1 MVDTGD
7 MNLTDLRFLSP
18 LWLWLLLPLWLYLIR
33 WFKATHHGLTHSF
46 ADADPAAY
54 NHFYHP
60 LADSLIHHQKRGPQS
75 DSISFWKHT
84 RFWWLGLG
92 FSAFVV
98 ALSEPA
104 LIGERLPDPPP
115 ERDIVFLVDTSVS
128 MQLKD
133 YAIQGKPISRMDV
146 LRNLLDVFA
155 TKMRGERL
163 SVIIFAEEPYML
175 VPLSNDQLLIRRML
189 KRITTTLA
197 GRYTAVGD
205 ALLLALN
212 ESQKHSDRQ
221 QTFILFTDADKSTGS
236 VTPLAAAKLVA
247 DNHIPVY
254 TVAIGSSHQA
264 EQTTTTGNLY
274 EPVDLQLLKSIASVT
289 HGKSFQVNDSQAMQ
303 QALDEILS
311 QRQNQAEVIPQ
322 FKITA
327 LYVYPLIM
335 GLLLLGL
342 YQLLRLLGVRFA

>member
-1 MVDTGD
+1 MVETGI
-7 MNLTDLRFLSP
+7 MSLSDLRLLSP
-18 LWLWLLLPLWLYLIR
+18 LWLWLLLPLWFYLIK
-33 WFKATHHGLTHSF
+33 WFKTTQHELTLSL

-60 LADSLIHHQKRGPQS
+60 QADSLIEHQKQLSRTNS
-75 DSISFWKHT
+75 NASWKHY
-84 RFWWLGLG
+84 RFWWLGLS
-92 FSAFVV
+92 FSAFII

-104 LIGERLPDPPP
+104 LIGARLPDPPA
-115 ERDIVFLVDTSVS
+115 ESDIVFLVDTSVS

-175 VPLSNDQLLIRRML
+175 VPLSNDQHLIRRML

-212 ESQKHSDRQ
+212 ESQKNSDRQ

-247 DNHIPVY
+247 ENHIPVY

-264 EQTTTTGNLY
+264 AQTTTDGSLY
-274 EPVDLQLLKSIASVT
+274 EPVDLQLLQSIATVT
-289 HGKSFQVNDSQAMQ
+289 RGKSFQVNDSQAMQ
-303 QALDEILS
+303 KALDEILS
-311 QRQNQAEVIPQ
+311 QRQNKAEVIPQ
-322 FKITA
+322 FEITN
-327 LYVYPLIM
+327 LYIYPLIF
-335 GLLLLGL
+335 GLFLLSL